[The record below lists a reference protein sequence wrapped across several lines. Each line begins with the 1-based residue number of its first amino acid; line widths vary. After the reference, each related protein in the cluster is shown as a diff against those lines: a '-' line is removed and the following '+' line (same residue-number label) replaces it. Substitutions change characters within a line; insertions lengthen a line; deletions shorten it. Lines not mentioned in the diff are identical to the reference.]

1 MPAATTTATTTAAP
15 IPISCGAGMTA
26 GLELVLVGSTFVLVD
41 QTPDHR
47 FAADVAA
54 WAQTA
59 TVGLNPRRRKQ
70 RKDASPAQ

>member
-1 MPAATTTATTTAAP
+1 
-15 IPISCGAGMTA
+15 MTA